1 MSNYL
6 RNTTVLNK
14 IGSKII
20 HYSLLQFYL
29 RLLVSLDI

>member
-14 IGSKII
+14 IGLKII
-20 HYSLLQFYL
+20 PYSFQQFYL
-29 RLLVSLDI
+29 RLLVFLDI